1 MIYEK
6 FKKDNIEFT
15 YSCILIGLEK
25 YCLEID
31 DIKMFI
37 DDMLYVKEDV
47 TLELKLL
54 NLIERNSL
62 SDIKN
67 LLLKENLKS
76 TEIDEYKYWYVYL
89 KELENCI
96 DKQNEEWQPFASE
109 YWGFYNIIR
118 ALSND
123 KIIPVINFVVNDDL
137 SMEDLINQFR
147 EFLEK
152 IVKK

>member
-1 MIYEK
+1 VIYEK